1 MALYDKY
8 KELIKINLQNEH
20 NKYVF
25 KFFLNKSSVRTFL
38 TWLGRPFQN
47 FGAKH
52 SALNHWSMMRGFPF
66 LQVEQYDPSSDTWTT
81 TTSMIEHRSSV
92 GVGVLDGLLYAV
104 GGYNGQT
111 TVNTVERYNPRTE
124 EWTMISE
131 MTTARSMLGVASLN
145 GHLYAVGKYCA
156 HHGKGPTHV
165 PYASLVVQV
174 WGVFLLCI
182 FALIC
187 YALPLISNVFHCFE
201 NSPNTVAK

>member
-111 TVNTVERYNPRTE
+111 TVNTVERYHPRTE

-145 GHLYAVGKYCA
+145 GHLYAVGKYSA
-156 HHGKGPTHV
+156 GQGKGPTHM
-165 PYASLVVQV
+165 PYALLIFLGSGCISSVLLL
-174 WGVFLLCI
+174 LLCTAAN
-182 FALIC
+182 FQC
-187 YALPLISNVFHCFE
+187 FPLF
-201 NSPNTVAK
+201 